1 MDFTLSEDQSAIAT
15 ALDKLAEAFAL
26 VPAEFHKFALVND
39 KLENELE
46 EGQYF
51 DIGAIPELGALSAA
65 LAVERLARLPYTCE
79 TALSMIVRPMLDMEL
94 PRPFSVV
101 EKGVDGNWRAGR
113 FLPVAKTVLMVD
125 GGSSLGKGGVGI
137 AHPTPDQIEA
147 LPESLYAYP
156 MGRFKVVPDI
166 KPLSAEDAAKVKTWL
181 RVACASEI
189 AGLLQA
195 AIDATVEHISVR
207 KQFGRPLGTFQALRH
222 RMAECA
228 VLAGGVR
235 WLARKAAWSGDAG
248 DAAVAALY
256 AQDSATRVIYD
267 VHQMMGAMGMTLE
280 MSLHLWT
287 YRMKAL
293 IGEQGGRA
301 GQALV
306 VAEHCFSDSSV
317 NAA

>member
-1 MDFTLSEDQSAIAT
+1 MDFTLSEDQSAIQG
-15 ALDKLAEAFAL
+15 ALDKLAEEFAL
-26 VPAEFHKFALVND
+26 VPAEFHKFALFGD
-39 KLENELE
+39 KLEKELE

-51 DIGAIPELGALSAA
+51 DIAAIPELGALSAA
-65 LAVERLARLPYTCE
+65 LAVERLARLPYTVE
-79 TALSMIVRPMLDMEL
+79 TALSMIVRPLLDMEL

-101 EKGVDGNWRAGR
+101 ENGR
-113 FLPVAKTVLMVD
+113 PGRYLPTAKTVIVID
-125 GGSSLGKGGVGI
+125 GDSLDGQGVGI
-137 AHPTPDQIEA
+137 AHPAEGDVEA

-156 MGRFKVVPDI
+156 MGRFIKQPAV
-166 KPLSAEDAAKVKTWL
+166 KPLSAEDGAKVKTWL
-181 RVACASEI
+181 RVALAAEMT
-189 AGLLQA
+189 GLLQG

-228 VLAGGVR
+228 VLTGGVR
-235 WLARKAAWSGDAG
+235 LLARKAAWSGDAG

-293 IGEQGGRA
+293 LSELGGRA
-301 GQALV
+301 GQATV
-306 VAEHCFSDSSV
+306 VAEKCFD
-317 NAA
+317 AA